1 MVSVDRL
8 GEAGVAGVGGTIWLL
23 VEGAGQLICECG
35 SPHETLMDATAF
47 FSVLAAFQPV
57 KVFADLVVRARLA
70 LGLGHDCIWSC
81 WLGAFG
87 RGAGVRTML
96 QRVAVLTPGVTFL
109 CLATEALG
117 VHGCV

>member
-1 MVSVDRL
+1 
-8 GEAGVAGVGGTIWLL
+8 
-23 VEGAGQLICECG
+23 
-35 SPHETLMDATAF
+35 MDATAF

-70 LGLGHDCIWSC
+70 FGLGHDCVWSC

-87 RGAGVRTML
+87 RGGFEGTGVRTML

-117 VHGCV
+117 VHSWI